1 MSNLPKQNTTAD
13 FSLGSFAKRSLL
25 LLLSLS
31 FKLIAQIVVIFVY
44 ARHLSVSDYGNYQSI
59 WLYANVGSIIGLFG
73 LPSLLLSISLK
84 NITKW
89 IKENKVVF
97 FLAFIL
103 LNLIP
108 FVTLLFFRNQF
119 PINTRFLL
127 LLLIIIQNASI
138 IAETIAIKAENEK
151 LVLISNIIFN
161 IAYLS
166 LHIFL
171 LYYGYSLALLLLG
184 LAGLYLIKTIILL
197 FHKHHYMVQ
206 ENNIAT
212 QAIGKQWLYLGLN
225 DTVSVISKWLDKW
238 VILLLLSAAQF
249 AIYFNGSYEI
259 PVFGLMLS
267 AVGNIMV
274 VELSKQR
281 IEPIPHINAL
291 FTNSSI
297 SLAAIVFPSFAF
309 LLFYHTAFFTLIF
322 SAKYITAIPVFFVS
336 IFILPVRIT
345 NYTAVLQ
352 VHNKNNLIIKGTLLD
367 ISVAIVL
374 MAVLYPLMQ
383 MKGLALA
390 FVLSTYLQAW
400 YYLWA
405 TSRLINKKISTFF
418 PVKKLLAIM
427 GLSIFIIGV
436 VYFLSFKL
444 IYPANMLLGIIV
456 CGALI
461 LFLLYVHFKK
471 SALLLLREE

>member
-1 MSNLPKQNTTAD
+1 VSNLPKQNTTPD

-31 FKLIAQIVVIFVY
+31 FKLLVQIVVIFVY
-44 ARHLSVSDYGNYQSI
+44 ARYLSVSDYGNYQSI

-84 NITKW
+84 NIIKW
-89 IKENKVVF
+89 VKENKVVF
-97 FLAFIL
+97 FLAFML

-108 FVTLLFFRNQF
+108 FVVLLFFRNQF

-127 LLLIIIQNASI
+127 LLLIIIQNVSI
-138 IAETIAIKAENEK
+138 IAETIAIKAEKEK
-151 LVLISNIIFN
+151 LVLVSNIVFN
-161 IAYLS
+161 VAYLS

-171 LYYGYSLALLLLG
+171 LYYGYSLHLLLLG
-184 LAGLYLIKTIILL
+184 LAGLYLIKTFILL
-197 FHKHHYMVQ
+197 FYKHHYMVQ
-206 ENNIAT
+206 DNNT
-212 QAIGKQWLYLGLN
+212 TVQAIGKQWLYLGLN

-238 VILLLLSAAQF
+238 VILLLLSATQF

-281 IEPIPHINAL
+281 VDPIKHINAL
-291 FTNSSI
+291 FTTSSI

-367 ISVAIVL
+367 IGVAIIL
-374 MAVLYPLMQ
+374 MIVFYPLMQ

-405 TSRLINKKISTFF
+405 TSKLINKKISSFF
-418 PVKKLLAIM
+418 PIKKLLGIM
-427 GLSIFIIGV
+427 ALSVFILGII
-436 VYFLSFKL
+436 YFLSSKFKF
-444 IYPANMLLGIIV
+444 PANLLLGIIM

-461 LFLLYVHFKK
+461 LFLLYIHLKK
-471 SALLLLREE
+471 STLFSLHKQ